1 MAFPNNIDLRLGPL
15 GPKIADAIADTD
27 QSPSEWVRDAIAQKL
42 GVEPPTMKEGNLATL
57 RQFAQPKKKVA
68 RREKRRK

>member
-27 QSPSEWVRDAIAQKL
+27 QSPSEWVREAIAEKL
-42 GVEPPTMKEGNLATL
+42 GVDPPKMRGNVANLK
-57 RQFAQPKKKVA
+57 QFAQPKMTA
-68 RREKRRK
+68 RRDDRRK